1 MERIRRNLGM
11 RENEICDVPLIFAC
25 NSENRGLV
33 ESYLKGKNYFGF
45 DVTKVRFIQIQNLPI
60 L

>member
-1 MERIRRNLGM
+1 M